1 MQYYSL
7 GKQSPNVNFK
17 TAAIT
22 GQAPDK
28 GLYFPAEIPQFTAA
42 QIERFKTLDK
52 ASLAFEVM
60 KPYVG
65 GTIDDASLQQI
76 CAETIDFD
84 FPLVPIT
91 QNILSLELFHGPTLA
106 FKDVGARFMSRCLGY
121 FSKQEKA
128 ASASITITSP
138 IASSISSTMSSTIS
152 SSITSAIT
160 KSTTVLVAT
169 SGDTGGAVANG
180 FLGVEG
186 VNVII
191 LYPKGKVSP
200 IQELQLTT
208 CGQNITALEVDG
220 SFDDCQA
227 MVKEAFMDGELN
239 QQYNLTSANS
249 INVARWLPQQLYY
262 FFAWQQWVKQYQD
275 ANGNYPAMNIVVPSG
290 NFGNICAG
298 MMAKASGLP
307 LGHFVAAC
315 NANDV
320 VTRYLATEKYEIHQA
335 IATVSNAMDVGNPS
349 NFVRIMEILQNNFTN
364 LTHALTSYSIS
375 DATTKSTIARVYKTD
390 NYTLDPHGAVAFA
403 AAEIYLSKIN
413 AEKNIRDTNNAD
425 TSDTNNTNNINNR
438 ATLNNPHSKAVIL
451 ETAHPVK
458 FPEVVEEAIG
468 EKIAIPASVEFLLD
482 KQKVSIPL
490 AANYAA
496 FKQWML
502 Q

>member
-7 GKQSPNVNFK
+7 AKQSPNVNFK

-28 GLYFPAEIPQFTAA
+28 GLYFPTTIPQFTKE
-42 QIERFKTLDK
+42 QIEKFKTLDK

-76 CAETIDFD
+76 CAETINFD

-91 QNILSLELFHGPTLA
+91 DTIYALELFHGPTLA

-121 FSKQEKA
+121 FSKQIKAEKFA
-128 ASASITITSP
+128 QSTKVEPEQIVETKDNIKNAISASKP
-138 IASSISSTMSSTIS
+138 
-152 SSITSAIT
+152 
-160 KSTTVLVAT
+160 TTVLVAT

-208 CGQNITALEVDG
+208 CGQNITALEVEG

-227 MVKEAFMDGELN
+227 IVKDAFMDASLN
-239 QQYNLTSANS
+239 AAYNLTSANS

-262 FFAWQQWVKQYQD
+262 FFAWQQWVAKYGDQI
-275 ANGNYPAMNIVVPSG
+275 PMHIVVPSG

-315 NANDV
+315 NANNV
-320 VTRYLATEKYEIHQA
+320 VTRYLQTGNYEIHKA
-335 IATVSNAMDVGNPS
+335 VATVSNAMDVGNPS
-349 NFVRIMEILQNNFTN
+349 NFVRIMEIMQNNFEN
-364 LTHALTSYSIS
+364 LKQGLSSYSY
-375 DATTKSTIARVYKTD
+375 DDVVTASTIHRVYKTND
-390 NYTLDPHGAVAFA
+390 YILDPHGAVAFL
-403 AAEIYLSKIN
+403 AAEQFIQ
-413 AEKNIRDTNNAD
+413 EKLQ
-425 TSDTNNTNNINNR
+425 TSSLQNVESETSNLR
-438 ATLNNPHSKAVIL
+438 AIIL

-458 FPEVVEEAIG
+458 FPEVVEAAIG
-468 EKIAIPASVEFLLD
+468 QTIDIPVSVQFLLYKEKVAIPMGASFSEF
-482 KQKVSIPL
+482 K
-490 AANYAA
+490 A
-496 FKQWML
+496 WML
-502 Q
+502 ANARS

>member
-7 GKQSPNVNFK
+7 GKQSPNVDFR

-28 GLYFPAEIPQFTAA
+28 GLYFPATIPQFTKS

-76 CAETIDFD
+76 CAETINFD

-91 QNILSLELFHGPTLA
+91 DTISSLELFHGPTLA

-121 FSKQEKA
+121 FSKQTRSAAA
-128 ASASITITSP
+128 ASTEAAGVNNSKPS
-138 IASSISSTMSSTIS
+138 
-152 SSITSAIT
+152 
-160 KSTTVLVAT
+160 TVLVAT

-180 FLGVEG
+180 FLGVAG
-186 VNVII
+186 VEVII

-208 CGQNITALEVDG
+208 CGQNITALEVEG

-227 MVKEAFMDGELN
+227 IVKDAFMDEALN
-239 QQYNLTSANS
+239 AAYNLTSANS

-262 FFAWQQWVKQYQD
+262 FFAWQQWVAQHGDQL
-275 ANGNYPAMNIVVPSG
+275 PMHIVVPSG

-298 MMAKASGLP
+298 MMAKASGLR

-315 NANDV
+315 NSNNV
-320 VTRYLATEKYEIHQA
+320 VTRYLQTGTYEVRKA
-335 IATVSNAMDVGNPS
+335 VATVSNAMDVGNPS
-349 NFVRIMEILQNNFTN
+349 NFVRIMEIMQNNFEN
-364 LTHALTSYSIS
+364 LKLGLTSYSYD
-375 DATTKSTIARVYKTD
+375 DAITAATIKTVYK
-390 NYTLDPHGAVAFA
+390 NHHYTLDPHGAVAFL
-403 AAEIYLSKIN
+403 AAEAFL
-413 AEKNIRDTNNAD
+413 AEQKSSHANEFSGAI
-425 TSDTNNTNNINNR
+425 
-438 ATLNNPHSKAVIL
+438 LL

-468 EKIAIPASVEFLLD
+468 ETIAIPESVEFLLD
-482 KQKVSIPL
+482 KPKVAIPMK
-490 AANYAA
+490 ASFAA
-496 FKQWML
+496 FKTWML
-502 Q
+502 QKG

>member
-7 GKQSPNVNFK
+7 GKQSPNVDFK

-28 GLYFPAEIPQFTAA
+28 GLYFPTQIPKFTAE
-42 QIERFKTLDK
+42 QIEKFKTLDK

-65 GTIDDASLQQI
+65 GMIDDASLQQI
-76 CAETIDFD
+76 CAETINFD
-84 FPLVPIT
+84 FPLVSIT
-91 QNILSLELFHGPTLA
+91 DTISSLELFHGPTLA

-121 FSKQEKA
+121 FSKHTRAEKP
-128 ASASITITSP
+128 S
-138 IASSISSTMSSTIS
+138 
-152 SSITSAIT
+152 
-160 KSTTVLVAT
+160 TVLVAT

-180 FLGVEG
+180 FLGVAG
-186 VNVII
+186 VEVII

-208 CGQNITALEVDG
+208 CGQNITALEVEG

-227 MVKEAFMDGELN
+227 IVKDAFMDAELN
-239 QQYNLTSANS
+239 AAYNLTSANS

-262 FFAWQQWVKQYQD
+262 FFAWQQWVAKYGD
-275 ANGNYPAMNIVVPSG
+275 KVPMHIVVPSG

-315 NANDV
+315 NDNNV
-320 VTRYLATEKYEIHQA
+320 VTRYLDSGNYEVRKA
-335 IATVSNAMDVGNPS
+335 VGTVSNAMDVGNPS
-349 NFVRIMEILQNNFTN
+349 NFVRIMEIMQNNFE
-364 LTHALTSYSIS
+364 ALKSGLSSYSY
-375 DATTKSTIARVYKTD
+375 DDLTTQATITRVYNEHK
-390 NYTLDPHGAVAFA
+390 YILDPHGAVAFL
-403 AAEIYLSKIN
+403 AAEAFIEDHEYMITHYDHTTES
-413 AEKNIRDTNNAD
+413 TPV
-425 TSDTNNTNNINNR
+425 R
-438 ATLNNPHSKAVIL
+438 AIIL

-468 EKIAIPASVEFLLD
+468 ETIAIPDSVQFLLD
-482 KQKVSIPL
+482 KEKVAIPMG
-490 AANYAA
+490 ANFGV
-496 FKQWML
+496 FKSWML
-502 Q
+502 NKVTA

>member
-7 GKQSPNVNFK
+7 GKQSPNVDFK

-28 GLYFPAEIPQFTAA
+28 GLYFPTEIPKFTAE

-52 ASLAFEVM
+52 AKIAFEVM

-65 GTIDDASLQQI
+65 GMIDDASLQQI
-76 CAETIDFD
+76 CAETIHFD

-91 QNILSLELFHGPTLA
+91 ETISSLELFHGPTLA

-121 FSKQEKA
+121 FSKNTRAEKP
-128 ASASITITSP
+128 S
-138 IASSISSTMSSTIS
+138 
-152 SSITSAIT
+152 
-160 KSTTVLVAT
+160 TVLVAT

-208 CGQNITALEVDG
+208 CGQNITALEVEG

-227 MVKEAFMDGELN
+227 IVKDAFMDAELN
-239 QQYNLTSANS
+239 AVYNLTSANS
-249 INVARWLPQQLYY
+249 INIARWLPQQLYY
-262 FFAWQQWVKQYQD
+262 FFAWQQWVAK
-275 ANGNYPAMNIVVPSG
+275 NGDQLPMHIVVPSG

-315 NANDV
+315 NDNNV
-320 VTRYLATEKYEIHQA
+320 VTRYLESGNYEVRKA
-335 IATVSNAMDVGNPS
+335 VATVSNAMDVGNPS
-349 NFVRIMEILQNNFTN
+349 NFVRIMEIMQNNFES
-364 LTHALTSYSIS
+364 LKSGLSSYSY
-375 DATTKSTIARVYKTD
+375 DDVATASTIHRVYKTN
-390 NYTLDPHGAVAFA
+390 NYILDPHGAVAFL
-403 AAEIYLSKIN
+403 AAEAFNEPAI
-413 AEKNIRDTNNAD
+413 
-425 TSDTNNTNNINNR
+425 
-438 ATLNNPHSKAVIL
+438 IL

-468 EKIAIPASVEFLLD
+468 QKIAIPESVQFLLD
-482 KQKVSIPL
+482 KEKVSIPMG
-490 AANYAA
+490 ANFGT
-496 FKQWML
+496 FKSWML
-502 Q
+502 SKATA